1 MIETKRRLIALISI
15 TSAIAMIFLD
25 STILPIAL
33 PTIQKDLNIP
43 QGVLQWIINA
53 YTLGMA
59 TFVITG
65 GKLGDRFGH
74 RKIFCLGMCLFA
86 FSSLIGGFAPSM
98 MFLIY
103 SRTLQGI
110 GAAFMSPSAMAL
122 ILETF
127 PPSQRGRA
135 IGLSVSIGSLF
146 LSIGPFIGGFFTQ
159 VWSWRLAFFVNV
171 PIAIAGIFSMMY
183 SIPKSKITK
192 KPFDIPGFLALFS
205 GLFCFILLLM
215 QAREWGIMSPIIILL
230 FFLTCVF
237 FALLYYTSK
246 GKDHPFIDFSLYRD
260 KIYFGGSVLIFC
272 TQFFLM
278 MTVFWALYF
287 QRVLSY
293 SPVEAGLLT
302 LISTLPIMFFATF
315 SGYLMDR
322 VGPKIPVSL
331 GFFMLSISFIWFMFF
346 NHSVHVF
353 YLLPALFLFGTGISF
368 IMTALS
374 TATLSSASPNAR
386 GIATGMYNTIRFSGA
401 TVGVAVIS
409 GAISQAKFFR
419 FRELIKSN
427 SLTKNI
433 YSSQFKEILSEYPV
447 DQNMLSAYSHEQGLV
462 IKQSLI
468 SSSVFGFAFANFVC
482 LVLAIFCLFFSIYYL
497 RFFSPKKLAN
507 ELENNI

>member
-1 MIETKRRLIALISI
+1 
-15 TSAIAMIFLD
+15 MIFLD

-33 PTIQKDLNIP
+33 PTIQNDLNISR
-43 QGVLQWIINA
+43 GVLQWIINA

-65 GKLGDRFGH
+65 GKLGDSFGH
-74 RKIFCLGMCLFA
+74 RKVFCLGMCLFA
-86 FSSLIGGFAPSM
+86 FSSLMGGFAPSM

-103 SRTLQGI
+103 SRTLQGV
-110 GAAFMSPSAMAL
+110 GAALMSPCAMAL

-127 PPSQRGRA
+127 PSSHRGRA

-171 PIAIAGIFSMMY
+171 PIAIAGIFSTMY

-192 KPFDIPGFLALFS
+192 KPFDMPGFLCLFS
-205 GLFCFILLLM
+205 GLFCFTLLLM
-215 QAREWGIMSPIIILL
+215 QGREWGIMSPIIILL

-237 FALLYYTSK
+237 FALLYYTTK
-246 GKDHPFIDFSLYRD
+246 GKKHPFIDFSLYRNQ
-260 KIYFGGSVLIFC
+260 IYFGGSVLIFC

-293 SPVEAGLLT
+293 SPLEAGLLT

-331 GFFMLSISFIWFMFF
+331 GFCMLSISFIWFMFF
-346 NHSVHVF
+346 NGSVHVL
-353 YLLPALFLFGTGISF
+353 YLSPALFLFGTGISL

-374 TATLSSASPNAR
+374 TATLSSAPSNTR

-409 GAISQAKFFR
+409 SAISQSKSFR
-419 FRELIKSN
+419 FNELIKSD

-433 YSSQFKEILSEYPV
+433 NPSKFQEILSDYPI
-447 DQNMLSAYSHEQGLV
+447 DQNLLSTYTHDQSAAIKNFLV
-462 IKQSLI
+462 

-482 LVLAIFCLFFSIYYL
+482 LLLAIFCLFFSIYYL
-497 RFFSPKKLAN
+497 RFFSQKKLTN